1 MSARPFQYVR
11 GAIHLPELALWLD
24 AHEARGE
31 GERVFVS
38 HAHADHTAAHRETIL
53 SEGTARLMQARLG
66 GKRVEQVL
74 PFREPHRFEGPGE
87 PFQITLLPAV
97 HILGSAMSFLE
108 WQRGSL
114 LYTGDFKLRQGLASE
129 TCDAAPAR
137 GCDLL
142 VMETTFGRP
151 HYKFPPVT
159 QVMRDIVGF
168 CEQALADGAT
178 AVLLGYSL
186 GRSQELLRGLAG
198 SGLPVVVHDAAHKL
212 TTVYAGLGWEFPPYE
227 SMERANISGK
237 VVVCP
242 PNATTSVLGRIS
254 GAVRMAV
261 ITGWA
266 MDSGC
271 RFRHRADAA
280 FSLSDHADFPELV
293 EFVRQ
298 VKPKKIF
305 TVHGFAAD
313 FAQSLREL
321 GFDAQALSENDQ
333 LQLPLWGVP
342 ADKLNTNKLCPLTD
356 FQ

>member
-24 AHEARGE
+24 AHQARGV

-38 HAHADHTAAHRETIL
+38 HAHSDHTAAHCETIL

-66 GKRVEQVL
+66 GKRVEHVL
-74 PFREPHRFEGPGE
+74 PFRELRRFDGPGM
-87 PFQITLLPAV
+87 PFQITLLPAGHV
-97 HILGSAMSFLE
+97 LGSAMSFLE
-108 WQRGSL
+108 WQGGSL

-151 HYKFPPVT
+151 HYQFPPAA
-159 QVMRDIVGF
+159 QVMSDIVRF

-198 SGLPVVVHDAAHKL
+198 TGLPLVVHDAAHKL
-212 TTVYAGLGWEFPPYE
+212 TKVYAGLGWEFPPYE
-227 SMERANISGK
+227 PMERADLSGK

-242 PNATTSVLGRIS
+242 PNATKPVLGRIS

-261 ITGWA
+261 VSGWA
-266 MDSGC
+266 VDSSC

-280 FSLSDHADFPELV
+280 FALSDHADYPELV

-298 VKPKKIF
+298 VEPRKIF

-313 FAQSLREL
+313 FAQTLREI

-333 LQLPLWGVP
+333 LQLPLWGAP
-342 ADKLNTNKLCPLTD
+342 AQKLNAIS
-356 FQ
+356 F

>member
-1 MSARPFQYVR
+1 MSVRPIQYVR

-24 AHEARGE
+24 AHDARGA

-38 HAHADHTAAHRETIL
+38 HAHSDHTAAHRETIL

-66 GKRVEQVL
+66 GRRVEHVL
-74 PFREPHRFEGPGE
+74 PFRAPRRFEGPGS
-87 PFQITLLPAV
+87 PFQITLLPAG
-97 HILGSAMSFLE
+97 HILGSAMSFIE
-108 WQRGSL
+108 WEGGSL
-114 LYTGDFKLRQGLASE
+114 LYTGDFKLRPGLASE
-129 TCDAAPAR
+129 NCDASLAR
-137 GCDLL
+137 GCDTL

-151 HYKFPPVT
+151 HYQFPAPAEVL
-159 QVMRDIVGF
+159 RDIVRF
-168 CEQALADGAT
+168 CEQSLADRAT

-198 SGLPVVVHDAAHKL
+198 TGLPVVVHEAAHKL
-212 TTVYAGLGWEFPPYE
+212 TNVYAAMGWEFPPYE
-227 SMERANISGK
+227 SMERADLAGK
-237 VVVCP
+237 IVVCP
-242 PNATTSVLGRIS
+242 PNATKAVFARIA
-254 GAVRMAV
+254 GTVRMAV

-266 MDSGC
+266 VDSSC

-280 FSLSDHADFPELV
+280 FALSDHADYPELV

-298 VKPKKIF
+298 IEPKKIF

-333 LQLPLWGVP
+333 LQLPLWDAPGER
-342 ADKLNTNKLCPLTD
+342 LNAND
-356 FQ
+356 F